1 MLMHPWALDVL
12 LMPKKAGGVEKD
24 TVTCPSTIYVW
35 KIDGP
40 SKRKETC
47 LAMFERV
54 HVACA
59 LV

>member
-1 MLMHPWALDVL
+1 MGFGRLTDA
-12 LMPKKAGGVEKD
+12 KKAGGDEKD

-47 LAMFERV
+47 LAMFELV